1 MHTSSKATESALR
14 LHRVSV
20 LQVVD
25 EAYATTG
32 SLPPGAIAQVHR
44 AVDALRVSE
53 DALGAMCSESI
64 ALGLHRLQYELLN
77 RESNRASLAEV
88 RVELRRVATDW
99 LRAIPMRQLGG
110 LCADERTASRTAIQA

>member
-1 MHTSSKATESALR
+1 MHTLSRATESALR

-20 LQVVD
+20 FQVVD

-44 AVDALRVSE
+44 AVDALRLSE
-53 DALGAMCSESI
+53 DTLGARCSESI
-64 ALGLHRLQYELLN
+64 ALGLHRLQYEL
-77 RESNRASLAEV
+77 SNRNDNRATMAQV
-88 RVELRRVATDW
+88 RGELHRVATDW

-110 LCADERTASRTAIQA
+110 A